1 MDIQER
7 IKAIENDLQETKD
20 ELQEILLDIRTYQME
35 VQSPIGSSSAADQ
48 HQDELNA
55 ERG

>member
-7 IKAIENDLQETKD
+7 MEAIETDLQKTKEEIQD
-20 ELQEILLDIRTYQME
+20 ILLDIRTYLME
-35 VQSPIGSSSAADQ
+35 VQSPIGSSSAGEQ

>member
-7 IKAIENDLQETKD
+7 LEAIETDLQQTKEEIQD
-20 ELQEILLDIRTYQME
+20 ILLDIRTHLME
-35 VQSPIGSSSAADQ
+35 MQSPIGSSSAGEQ
-48 HQDELNA
+48 QTDELNA

>member
-7 IKAIENDLQETKD
+7 IKAIEEDLQQTKD
-20 ELQEILLDIRTYQME
+20 ELQDILLDIRTHLME
-35 VQSPIGSSSAADQ
+35 VQSPIGSSTASEQQ
-48 HQDELNA
+48 HDELNA

>member
-7 IKAIENDLQETKD
+7 IQAIEEDLQQTKD
-20 ELQEILLDIRTYQME
+20 ELQEILLDIRTYLME
-35 VQSPIGSSSAADQ
+35 VQSPIGNSSATDQ
-48 HQDELNA
+48 QQDELNA

>member
-1 MDIQER
+1 MKER
-7 IKAIENDLQETKD
+7 IEAIETELQQTKD
-20 ELQEILLDIRTYQME
+20 ELQEILLDIRTYLME
-35 VQSPIGSSSAADQ
+35 VQSPIGNSSMGDA